1 MAKVVSVFFFHH
13 KRRLRPRELLDLR
26 RVINIAQKKR
36 RVINKIQ
43 VIIYENKSRMTRESM
58 QCQAR

>member
-13 KRRLRPRELLDLR
+13 KRRLRLRELLDLR
-26 RVINIAQKKR
+26 RVIN
-36 RVINKIQ
+36 KIE